1 MVFRYI
7 SSKLK
12 QINSH
17 ILFGPPWLM
26 HLLLSGQEFNPQK
39 TNKQSSENKEIIHFF
54 YQIALF
60 ILFSIWKWS
69 AHFVFEAFRI
79 QVAVQSKL
87 KTNKNKKQQ
96 KTPGE
101 HAISYSTIVLSSYD
115 ADLSFD
121 QNTDQRLFFLQV
133 TVADNTNSRNN
144 NTICEITHDKMI
156 ISFSECVIFFTV
168 FITECVVIVTV
179 NLLSIILF
187 IKNKSLRTRSMYL
200 VMSLTVA
207 DLLVGSLSGSV
218 DSFYSQNRYC
228 PFVKKYSLSRE
239 VRIAFLIL
247 IPLFPFVS
255 LTNIAVISLERFH
268 ATFRPFRHRLI
279 KRWVYVVAIAV
290 VWVLSIITLVIVGIE
305 YFLMTSHP
313 LYLSASYCCL
323 CLIVTF
329 VSYTSILFK
338 FRFGAHPQRHCAAAL
353 RQRKLTVTL
362 FITTLVSLL
371 LWLPYSILYLLVD
384 RSSYISLNSL
394 SGPERI
400 RLLSSLNFLRYANSV
415 VNPILYAVRMPDF
428 KKALLS
434 LFRRPQ
440 RENVAIPLIRY

>member
-60 ILFSIWKWS
+60 ILFSIWKRS

-79 QVAVQSKL
+79 QAAVQSKL
-87 KTNKNKKQQ
+87 KTKNNKKQQ

-168 FITECVVIVTV
+168 FITECVAIVTV
-179 NLLSIILF
+179 NLLCIILF

-239 VRIAFLIL
+239 VRIAFLVL

-255 LTNIAVISLERFH
+255 LTNITVISLERFH
-268 ATFRPFRHRLI
+268 ATFCPFRHRLI
-279 KRWVYVVAIAV
+279 KRWVFLVAIAV

-305 YFLMTSHP
+305 YFLMTSHH
-313 LYLSASYCCL
+313 LLASYCCL

-353 RQRKLTVTL
+353 RQRKLSHYLYHTVY
-362 FITTLVSLL
+362 FFLL
-371 LWLPYSILYLLVD
+371 
-384 RSSYISLNSL
+384 N
-394 SGPERI
+394 G
-400 RLLSSLNFLRYANSV
+400 
-415 VNPILYAVRMPDF
+415 
-428 KKALLS
+428 
-434 LFRRPQ
+434 Q
-440 RENVAIPLIRY
+440 LI

>member
-1 MVFRYI
+1 
-7 SSKLK
+7 
-12 QINSH
+12 
-17 ILFGPPWLM
+17 M

-60 ILFSIWKWS
+60 ILFSIWKRS
-69 AHFVFEAFRI
+69 AHFVVEAFRI

-156 ISFSECVIFFTV
+156 ISFSECVILFTV

-228 PFVKKYSLSRE
+228 PLVKKYSLSRE
-239 VRIAFLIL
+239 VRIAFLVL

-255 LTNIAVISLERFH
+255 LTNITVISLERFH
-268 ATFRPFRHRLI
+268 ATFCPFRHRLI
-279 KRWVYVVAIAV
+279 KRWVFLVAIAV

-305 YFLMTSHP
+305 YFLMTSHH
-313 LYLSASYCCL
+313 LLASYCCL

-329 VSYTSILFK
+329 VSYMSILFK

-371 LWLPYSILYLLVD
+371 LCLPYSILYLLAD
-384 RSSYISLNSL
+384 RSSYISFNSL
-394 SGPERI
+394 SDPERI
-400 RLLSSLNFLRYANSV
+400 RLFSSLNFLRYANSV

-440 RENVAIPLIRY
+440 RENVAIPLSRY